1 MLVTQLPTAPFVLA
15 IDGFSS
21 CLWGQCILMKMN
33 VIEFGIDVCGLV
45 LLGVMRER
53 LLHVRSVSCL
63 RTCCSAISFVNLFY
77 VFDWS
82 CTLRMMPSYYYEA
95 TNSDR

>member
-1 MLVTQLPTAPFVLA
+1 MGFLLLVY
-15 IDGFSS
+15 GE
-21 CLWGQCILMKMN
+21 QCILMKMN

-63 RTCCSAISFVNLFY
+63 STCYSAI
-77 VFDWS
+77 
-82 CTLRMMPSYYYEA
+82 
-95 TNSDR
+95 